1 MIRYITCVYIQ
12 KQPSVVAIK
21 AVEIL
26 KIIKYMKMYALLP
39 RGRDKLHWC
48 VASSQFTTLY
58 RNVLT
63 YSASNEKQ

>member
-1 MIRYITCVYIQ
+1 MPKKLIGYITCVYIQ

-39 RGRDKLHWC
+39 SCL
-48 VASSQFTTLY
+48 LY
-58 RNVLT
+58 T
-63 YSASNEKQ
+63 SDAADD